1 MGYGKQRTTKGALP
15 PIPAKKRKAISC
27 PLFWAKP
34 HPMFQTAEK
43 SEHLCENLII
53 KLTQVKEISQ
63 L

>member
-1 MGYGKQRTTKGALP
+1 VGYGKQRTAKGALP

-34 HPMFQTAEK
+34 HPMFQTVEK
-43 SEHLCENLII
+43 SEHLNENSMI
-53 KLTQVKEISQ
+53 KLTQVKEIGQ

>member
-1 MGYGKQRTTKGALP
+1 MDYGKQRTTKGALP

-43 SEHLCENLII
+43 SEQSYVNLII
-53 KLTQVKEISQ
+53 KLTQVEEIGQ